1 MRIDAHHH
9 FWRPARGDYGWLERA
24 PAAIVRDFMPDDLAP
39 HLAAGAIDRT
49 ILVQA
54 APSEAETD
62 FLLELA
68 AQTGFVA
75 GVVGWIDF
83 EAPNAVDRVRAA
95 AARPRLLGLRPMVQ
109 DIADAGWLARADLDP
124 VFDAIV
130 ETGLRFDALVRPANL
145 AALGR
150 RIARHPG
157 LRVVID
163 HGAKPDIA
171 GGELAGWREAMRA
184 LAAMGAYCKLSGLAT
199 EAAPGWR
206 PADLRPYADVLIEA
220 FGPSRLMWGSD
231 WPVLNLNGDYAAWSE
246 AADALLAGLSADD
259 QARVRGGTAAE
270 FYGVG
275 A

>member
-9 FWRPARGDYGWLERA
+9 FWRPERGDYGWLEAA
-24 PAAIVRDFMPDDLAP
+24 PAAIVRDFLPEDLAP
-39 HLAAGAIDRT
+39 LLAARGIDRT

-54 APSEAETD
+54 APSETETD
-62 FLLELA
+62 FLLNLA
-68 AQTGFVA
+68 AQTPFVA

-83 EAPNAVDRVRAA
+83 EASDAVERVCHAA
-95 AARPRLLGLRPMVQ
+95 SRPALLGLRPMVQ
-109 DIADAGWLARADLDP
+109 DIPDDGWLARPDLDP

-130 ETGLRFDALVRPANL
+130 AADLRFDALVLPRQLSAL
-145 AALGR
+145 AA
-150 RIARHPG
+150 RIARNPS

-171 GGELAGWREAMRA
+171 GAGSAGWREAMHG
-184 LAAMGAYCKLSGLAT
+184 LAATGAYCKLSGLAT

-206 PADLRPYADVLIEA
+206 AIDLQPYADVLIEA
-220 FGPSRLMWGSD
+220 FGPARLMWGSD
-231 WPVLNLNGDYAAWSE
+231 WPVLNLNGDYLGWSD
-246 AADALLAGLSADD
+246 AADLLLAGLSPDD

>member
-1 MRIDAHHH
+1 MRIDAHQH
-9 FWRPARGDYGWLERA
+9 FWRPARGDYGWLEHA

-39 HLAAGAIDRT
+39 LLAARAIDRT

-62 FLLELA
+62 FLLGLA

-83 EAPNAVDRVRAA
+83 EAPDAAERARAA

-109 DIADAGWLARADLDP
+109 DIADAGWMARADLDP

-171 GGELAGWREAMRA
+171 GGELAGWREAMRV
-184 LAAMGAYCKLSGLAT
+184 LAATGAYCKLSGLAT

-206 PADLRPYADVLIEA
+206 PADLQPYADVLIEA

-231 WPVLNLNGDYAAWSE
+231 WPVLNLNGDYPGWSD
-246 AADALLAGLSADD
+246 AADALLAGLSAEDR
-259 QARVRGGTAAE
+259 ACVRGGTAAE